1 MMSYVYFVSP
11 VMMPAESQIPTSALY
26 YPVKPA
32 AYAFPI
38 PVMYS
43 EPPIPV
49 L

>member
-11 VMMPAESQIPTSALY
+11 VMMPAELQKPTPLLY
-26 YPVKPA
+26 YPVQA
-32 AYAFPI
+32 ASYVFPI
-38 PVMYS
+38 PIMYG